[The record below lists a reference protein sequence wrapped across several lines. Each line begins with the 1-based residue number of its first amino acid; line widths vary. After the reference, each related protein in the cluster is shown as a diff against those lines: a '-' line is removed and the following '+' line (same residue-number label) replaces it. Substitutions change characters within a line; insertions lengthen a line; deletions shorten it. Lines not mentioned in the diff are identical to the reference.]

1 LKRAILIAALLVA
14 GCTVGPDYH
23 KQDIP
28 TPNSYS
34 ELPATQDQAPLSIPV
49 ANEADLSHWWLQ
61 FGDAELQKLIAHALQ
76 SNLDLLAAASRVR
89 EAREQ
94 EIISGAQG
102 LPQVNAGGLAAGA
115 HSDSSFLSKL
125 EGQSS
130 APAAG
135 TSGGAASSSGPLN
148 ADLFSVGFDATWEV
162 DVFGGVRRSVE
173 AAKANADAAVWQMRD
188 GEVTLTAEIATDYLT
203 LRATQERIAILRE
216 EAQAQQDLLHMIQA
230 RAASGFG
237 TQLDVNQQSTLADS
251 TLAQIPELEGEVRA
265 LEHAIAVL
273 LAENPDAM
281 AGELDGLVAIP
292 PMPSSLP
299 VGLPS
304 DLLRRRPDV
313 RAAER
318 TLAAST
324 AEIGVA
330 VSDLYPKFNLIG
342 AVSFAGGGL
351 GNLVSGGNLGEV
363 GLGSITWPVFH
374 WGQTQANVRSKEE
387 EAKQAYYAYQ
397 KTLLGAVQN
406 VEDAL
411 ARYTTEQQR
420 LVALERAEASAK
432 FSVDIAT
439 QQFRVGTVTYVDV
452 LAAQASESSVRGQL
466 AQSRQVYA
474 TDLISLYKALGGGW
488 AADATGNIAAAR
500 DTGGNVATANPDPKP
515 AGAGRPTLGLASGP
529 IVAKSGASSGDN
541 IARHPAMSADKIVDG
556 RFQMDPARQDN
567 IALYQ
572 SQPVFK
578 PTSDSRSGPQLQLG
592 AWRNE
597 AAAME
602 GWNHA
607 KRQAGDLLDGFMP
620 HIVAADLPGKG
631 RYYRLRAGPVSS
643 TDPVQLCKALVA
655 KGLDCILA
663 QD

>member
-1 LKRAILIAALLVA
+1 MRATLIAALLVA

-28 TPNSYS
+28 TPNTYS
-34 ELPATQDQAPLSIPV
+34 ELPTTQDQAPLSTPV
-49 ANEADLSHWWLQ
+49 ANEADLSQWWLQ
-61 FGDAELQKLIAHALQ
+61 FGDAELQKLIARALQ

-94 EIISGAQG
+94 EIISGAAG

-115 HSDSSFLSKL
+115 HSDTNFLSKL

-130 APAAG
+130 APTVG

-148 ADLFSVGFDATWEV
+148 ASLFSVGFDATWEV

-173 AAKANADAAVWQMRD
+173 AAQANADAAVWQMRD

-216 EAQAQQDLLHMIQA
+216 ETQAQQDLLHMIQA

-281 AGELDGLVAIP
+281 ATELDSSAVLP

-313 RAAER
+313 RATER
-318 TLAAST
+318 QLAAAT
-324 AEIGVA
+324 AQIGVA

-351 GNLVSGGNLGEV
+351 GNLASGGNLAEA

-397 KTLLGAVQN
+397 KTVLGAVQN

-420 LVALERAEASAK
+420 LVALEHAEASAK

-452 LAAQASESSVRGQL
+452 LTAQASETSVRGQL

-474 TDLISLYKALGGGW
+474 TNLISLYKALGGGW
-488 AADATGNIAAAR
+488 VADAGSNIAAAH
-500 DTGGNVATANPDPKP
+500 GNDGIVVTANSGPRS
-515 AGAGRPTLGLASGP
+515 AGRPVPGLASRP
-529 IVAKSGASSGDN
+529 IVAKAAPSNSDL
-541 IARHPAMSADKIVDG
+541 IARHPGMNADQIVDG
-556 RFQMDPARQDN
+556 RFKIDPARQGN
-567 IALYQ
+567 IALDQ
-572 SQPVFK
+572 SQPGFM
-578 PTSDSRSGPQLQLG
+578 PTSDTLSGSQLQLG
-592 AWRNE
+592 AWRSE

-602 GWNHA
+602 GWNRA
-607 KRQAGDLLDGFMP
+607 TRQAGALLNGLMP

-631 RYYRLRAGPVSS
+631 RYYRLRANAGSS
-643 TDPVQLCKALVA
+643 TEAVQLCKALIA

-663 QD
+663 QE

>member
-1 LKRAILIAALLVA
+1 MLLA
-14 GCTVGPDYH
+14 GCTVGPDYQ
-23 KQDIP
+23 KQDMA

-34 ELPATQDQAPLSIPV
+34 ELPVTADQAPLSIPV
-49 ANEADLSHWWLQ
+49 ANEADLSQWWLQ
-61 FGDAELQKLIAHALQ
+61 FGDAELQKLITRALQ
-76 SNLDLLAAASRVR
+76 SNLDLLVAASRVR

-94 EIISGAQG
+94 EIIAGAAG
-102 LPQVNAGGLAAGA
+102 LPQVNANGLAAGA
-115 HSDSSFLSKL
+115 HSESNFLSKF

-130 APAAG
+130 APTAG

-148 ADLFSVGFDATWEV
+148 ADFFSAGFDATWEA

-173 AAKANADAAVWQMRD
+173 AAQANADAAVWQMRD

-216 EAQAQQDLLHMIQA
+216 ETQAQQDLLHMIQA

-281 AGELDGLVAIP
+281 AAELDSIVEIP

-318 TLAAST
+318 QLAAAT

-342 AVSFAGGGL
+342 AVSFTGGGL
-351 GNLVSGGNLGEV
+351 GNLVSGGNLGEA

-374 WGQTQANVRSKEE
+374 WGQVQANVRSKEE

-397 KTLLGAVQN
+397 KTVLGAVEN
-406 VEDAL
+406 VEDGL

-432 FSVDIAT
+432 FSVNIAT
-439 QQFRVGTVTYVDV
+439 QQFQVGTVTYVNV
-452 LAAQASESSVRGQL
+452 LTAQASELSVRGQL

-488 AADATGNIAAAR
+488 AADAISNIAAAR
-500 DTGGNVATANPDPKP
+500 DNGGNVVTANPGPKP
-515 AGAGRPTLGLASGP
+515 AAGRRSAPGLASDP
-529 IVAKSGASSGDN
+529 NVAKSGPSSGDM
-541 IARHPAMSADKIVDG
+541 IARHPAMSADQIADG
-556 RFQMDPARQDN
+556 RFKIDPVRQDN
-567 IALYQ
+567 TVLYQ
-572 SQPVFK
+572 SQPVFR
-578 PTSDSRSGPQLQLG
+578 PTSDTLSGPQLQLG
-592 AWRNE
+592 AWRSE

-602 GWNHA
+602 GWNRA
-607 KRQAGDLLDGFMP
+607 TRQAGDLLDGLMP
-620 HIVAADLPGKG
+620 RIVAADLPGKG
-631 RYYRLRAGPVSS
+631 RYYRLRASPVSS
-643 TDPVQLCKALVA
+643 TDPAQLCKALVA